1 MRTFSKEGRRE
12 CDVSDSIDGLRVS
25 GALVSNDGLRNCD
38 ASASTDGRRTCSGSV
53 GRGLGGDSDDDV
65 RERPGGVVGLSI
77 TFSGSALGGGTEEP
91 RFGGTSK
98 AILELGLMRDDAR
111 RGETPG

>member
-1 MRTFSKEGRRE
+1 MRTFSKEGCRE
-12 CDVSDSIDGLRVS
+12 CDASDSIDGLRES

-38 ASASTDGRRTCSGSV
+38 ASAFTDGRRKCKGSV
-53 GRGLGGDSDDDV
+53 GRALGGEGDDEV

-77 TFSGSALGGGTEEP
+77 TFSDSAFGGGTEEP
-91 RFGGTSK
+91 RFSGTSK